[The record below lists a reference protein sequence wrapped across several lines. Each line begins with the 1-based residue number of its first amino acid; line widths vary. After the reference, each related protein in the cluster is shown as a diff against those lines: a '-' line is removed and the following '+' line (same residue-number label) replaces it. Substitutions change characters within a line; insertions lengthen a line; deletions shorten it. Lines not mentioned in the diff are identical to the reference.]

1 MMSQFIGSINIVKIL
16 DNQQKENGEREMNF
30 NSRLLW
36 TIERHLLLRLLSML
50 QISQTR
56 LWKQLKV
63 VL

>member
-1 MMSQFIGSINIVKIL
+1 
-16 DNQQKENGEREMNF
+16 MNF